1 MLPTHK
7 IFIRLSVLM
16 CTVCIFM
23 LCCTPPVGQKTSTQ
37 LPVQTVSNTQSD
49 IAPIL
54 KRNAAI
60 GTKEEQNKVYSIFTE
75 LQHAIAQNPQ
85 EYRNRLQLA
94 QLYML
99 EARATGEHG
108 YYYPAALKVINDIL
122 AEEPNKDVLFGAIS
136 LKASVYLSLHKFTE
150 AKELA
155 RHATS
160 LNGFNALIYG
170 SLVDAH
176 VELGEYEDAVK
187 MADKMVSIRPDLR
200 SYSRVSYLREIH
212 GDLDGA
218 IEAMLEAVK
227 AGYPGYEETAWTRLT
242 LGSLYE
248 QKGDLTSARF
258 QYETAIAER
267 PNYPFATAALAG
279 IAVKEGNTERAIGM
293 LYQATNVIPE
303 VGFYIQLLDIYKE
316 QGDTQNYDKTLGMVF
331 EMLADDEAK
340 GHNMGLEYAKLHL
353 QHTGKLNEALTY
365 AHKEY
370 TERPNN
376 IDVNQLLAEI
386 HHAMGQKEQAKEYL
400 KVAQRTNNQHPDL
413 LALADLIGR

>member
-7 IFIRLSVLM
+7 IFIRLSLLM
-16 CTVCIFM
+16 CAVCLFM
-23 LCCTPPVGQKTSTQ
+23 LCCTPPAGREAATQ
-37 LPVQTVSNTQSD
+37 VSAQTVSNTQSE
-49 IAPIL
+49 IPPIL
-54 KRNAAI
+54 KRKAAI

-75 LQHAIAQNPQ
+75 LQHAIAQNPK

-122 AEEPNKDVLFGAIS
+122 AEEPNKDVIFGATS
-136 LKASVYLSLHKFTE
+136 LKASVYLSLHKFAE

-155 RHATS
+155 RYATS

-176 VELGEYEDAVK
+176 VELGEYKEGIE

-242 LGSLYE
+242 LGGLYE
-248 QKGDLTSARF
+248 QKGDLASARF

-279 IAVKEGNTERAIGM
+279 IAVKEGKTEEAIAM
-293 LYQATNVIPE
+293 LHQATNVIPE
-303 VGFYIQLLDIYKE
+303 VGFYVQLLTIYQE

-353 QHTGKLNEALTY
+353 HHTGKLDEALNY
-365 AHKEY
+365 AQKEY
-370 TERPNN
+370 NERPNN
-376 IDVNQLLAEI
+376 IDVNQLMAEI
-386 HHAMGQKEQAKEYL
+386 HYAKGDMAQAKQFL
-400 KVAQRTNNQHPDL
+400 KAAQRTNNQHPDL
-413 LALADLIGR
+413 LAIASKL